1 MKKAEIKE
9 LTDMVMNANCERTK
23 HNDGFILTCKNN
35 EGFSSRMEIYDVSS
49 DEEAKRMLLKNF
61 LSVARS
67 CDVKTS
73 IPKRILDKDC
83 INGQKHLLWWK
94 DHIDMTKVILD
105 MAKKKLAF
113 NKKYRNMGYWERSNS
128 KEYNREKAKLDKQ
141 EAKLEIRNY
150 DIILLADKRQTVPIS
165 WL

>member
-9 LTDMVMNANCERTK
+9 LTDMVMNAKCERTK
-23 HNDGFILTCKNN
+23 HNDGFILTYNNN
-35 EGFSSRMEIYDVSS
+35 EGFFSHMEIYDVSS
-49 DEEAKRMLLKNF
+49 EEEAKRMILKNF

-113 NKKYRNMGYWERSNS
+113 NKKYINMGYWERRNS

-150 DIILLADKRQTVPIS
+150 DIILLADKRQTVPLS

>member
-9 LTDMVMNANCERTK
+9 LTDMVMNAKCERTK

-35 EGFSSRMEIYDVSS
+35 EGFSSHMEIYDVSS
-49 DEEAKRMLLKNF
+49 EEEAKRMLLKNF

-94 DHIDMTKVILD
+94 DHIDMTKVIID

-113 NKKYRNMGYWERSNS
+113 NKKYINMGYLERRNS

-150 DIILLADKRQTVPIS
+150 DIILLADKRHTVPIS
-165 WL
+165 WM

>member
-9 LTDMVMNANCERTK
+9 LTDMVMNAKCERTK

-35 EGFSSRMEIYDVSS
+35 EGFSSNMEIYDVSS
-49 DEEAKRMLLKNF
+49 EEEAKRMLLKNF

-113 NKKYRNMGYWERSNS
+113 NNKYRNMGYLERSNS

>member
-9 LTDMVMNANCERTK
+9 LTDMVMNAKCERTK

-35 EGFSSRMEIYDVSS
+35 EGFSSHMEIYDVSS
-49 DEEAKRMLLKNF
+49 EEEAKRMLLKNF
-61 LSVARS
+61 LSVARI

-73 IPKRILDKDC
+73 IPKRMLDKDC

-105 MAKKKLAF
+105 IAKKKLAF
-113 NKKYRNMGYWERSNS
+113 NKKYSNMGYWERRNS
-128 KEYNREKAKLDKQ
+128 KEYNHEKAKLDKQ